1 MPFTRRSLF
10 AVCATALPR
19 ALAQTP
25 LTARQVIER
34 IQSELAVKF
43 SNDTVDTFKAGDP
56 DTPVRGIA
64 TTVMATF
71 DVLKRAAA
79 ANCNLVITHEP
90 TFYNHQDSLA
100 DFANDE
106 VANAKLAF
114 IKEHSMVVWRFHD
127 YWHRRRPDGIQ
138 TGMAEI
144 LGWAKYASA
153 ENPRLYALP
162 PATLESVAN
171 GIQSRLHTRTLRVV
185 GDPKLQVSRVAL
197 SPGYSDLRGA
207 VRALSRPEV
216 DLLVVG
222 EQREW
227 EGVEYAQ
234 DAITAGKKKALI
246 VIGHALSEEN
256 GMNECARWLRTF
268 LPNVPVQF
276 VPAGEAFWT
285 PGKLPRPQK

>member
-1 MPFTRRSLF
+1 M
-10 AVCATALPR
+10 
-19 ALAQTP
+19 AQTPP

-34 IQSELAVKF
+34 IQAELATKF
-43 SNDTVDTFKAGDP
+43 SADTVDTFKAGDP
-56 DTPVRGIA
+56 GTPVRGIA

-90 TFYNHQDSLA
+90 TFYNHQDSLT

-144 LGWAKYASA
+144 LGWTKYASPD
-153 ENPRLYALP
+153 NPRLYTLP
-162 PATLESVAN
+162 PATLDFAAALIRSQLN
-171 GIQSRLHTRTLRVV
+171 IRTLRVV
-185 GDPKLQVSRVAL
+185 GDPKMHVSRFAL
-197 SPGYSDLRGA
+197 SPAFSNLQGA
-207 VRALSRPEV
+207 VRALSNPNV
-216 DLLVVG
+216 DVLVVG
-222 EQREW
+222 EPREW
-227 EGVEYAQ
+227 EGVEYVQ
-234 DAITAGKKKALI
+234 DAITAGKKKGLI
-246 VIGHALSEEN
+246 ILGHALSEEN

-276 VPAGEAFWT
+276 IPAGEPFWT
-285 PGKLPRPQK
+285 PGILAIP